1 MTEDVGVYRRQITT
15 SALIRRETRRTLVLL
30 SFVCSS
36 LVLLSW
42 PIFSDQSP
50 DVSRVETTGRF
61 LMRVMRVQSARS
73 ISAQGRRPRCFSER
87 AMLRFRERA
96 CAVNTTCGD
105 DDKCGTTI
113 PFLFLLLLLLSS
125 SS

>member
-42 PIFSDQSP
+42 PISSQSA